1 MAASPTARRAGRHV
15 MRMVLRSMKRF
26 LALVPVI
33 RYDGMG
39 PGAAGYP
46 SKFDLQASL
55 FIWVAVLP
63 FLVVGAG
70 AINPWAY
77 LGLIPLLP
85 AGAYF
90 AARRSAAALN
100 SEPLRRREWA
110 TRFAGMVKAT
120 PATVEGGAPKV
131 RGSFYAI
138 AVAVVLLG
146 FGAALPW
153 LVNGAF
159 AGELSWLQLFASK
172 WALVSWAGYAIVLV
186 VSWMVGRAY
195 GREGS
200 DARQVEALWTAQ
212 VAKILDVSVSD
223 FEAGSG
229 ALAWSRDQESLTVT
243 VPVAARTRL
252 KGIDLRCEL
261 IAPGWCVASA
271 GYDIVELV
279 RVENRPEVMLGR
291 QAMAASDG
299 LVVGVEDLPDSELRP
314 HAARWALNPD
324 TRVTVDRISFLAAEQ
339 GSQVVEWSE
348 WKHEAIIAKLSARVV
363 QVRGRLA
370 ELLNCAPHAIE
381 LSITMHA
388 TEHRIET
395 VSIMRAPSLGVD
407 AEKRLT
413 LWKNLIAAIP
423 GGSNGWRIDDDPITG
438 RVVLTY
444 GGRLALRP
452 SVSMAEMLPETLDPD
467 DWARLPLGVGPDGE
481 VVSINLKAGP
491 HTIVAGPTG
500 SGKTVA
506 LLQIMASAI
515 ARGHQVV
522 LIDPTKGGLDF
533 LQIRQLTVAWATES
547 LEAAQAAMEAI
558 YAEVGRRK
566 AILQEHG
573 EVKWSDL
580 SPEVRERENVHPVL
594 IVIDEF
600 GSLVLGEDVPK
611 GLPKDSPYVVEAETK
626 NAAKSIIRT
635 LTGRIAREA
644 RFAGLH
650 LALGIQRPDASIL
663 GGELRS
669 NLTSAVQLAPPGKP
683 ISREAMTMLIPGDQ
697 APIASQTLADLD
709 DGKSPGLAVVAAD
722 GGGVAGFRVAYA
734 PAREIPVL
742 LERLGAPLPK
752 QWTIA
757 TSVAAPVFG
766 VRKPKTV
773 EPEVIDLGTVV
784 VDFDFE
790 AAEPAATAFPFSFD
804 D

>member
-1 MAASPTARRAGRHV
+1 MASPTARRAGRHV
-15 MRMVLRSMKRF
+15 IRMVLRFTKRF
-26 LALVPVI
+26 LSLVPVI
-33 RYDGMG
+33 RYDGLG
-39 PGAAGYP
+39 PSAAGYP

-55 FIWVAVLP
+55 FIWVTVLP
-63 FLVVGAG
+63 FFVVGAA
-70 AINPWAY
+70 AINPWVY

-85 AGAYF
+85 AGAFF
-90 AARRSAAALN
+90 AARRAAAVLN

-110 TRFAGMVKAT
+110 ARFAGMLKAT
-120 PATVEGGAPKV
+120 PSAIEGGVPKV
-131 RGSFYAI
+131 RAAFYAV
-138 AVAVVLLG
+138 AGAVVLLA
-146 FGAALPW
+146 FGSALPW
-153 LVNGAF
+153 LVGGPF
-159 AGELSWLQLFASK
+159 AGELSLLKPVADR
-172 WALVSWAGYAIVLV
+172 WALVSWAGYAVVLV
-186 VSWMVGRAY
+186 VSWMVGRVY

-200 DARQVEALWTAQ
+200 DAQQVEALWTAQ
-212 VAKILDVSVSD
+212 IAKILDISIND
-223 FEAGSG
+223 YYTGSG
-229 ALAWSRDQESLTVT
+229 SFTWGPGQESIFVR
-243 VPVAARTRL
+243 VPVNGRTRL
-252 KGIDLRCEL
+252 KGIEARCEL
-261 IAPGWCVASA
+261 ICPGWTIASA
-271 GYDIVELV
+271 TFETVEMV
-279 RVENRPEVMLGR
+279 RVESLPEVMLGR

-299 LVVGVEDLPDSELRP
+299 LVVGVVDLPDTHLRP
-314 HAARWALNPD
+314 HAACWALNPD
-324 TRVTVDRISFLAAEQ
+324 IRVTVDRITFLAAEQ
-339 GSQVVEWSE
+339 GAQVVEWSE
-348 WKHEAIIAKLSARVV
+348 WKHEAIIAKLPPRVV

-381 LSITMHA
+381 LSIAMHP

-395 VSIMRAPSLGVD
+395 VSIVRTPSLGVD

-423 GGSNGWRIDDDPITG
+423 GGSNGWQIDDDAITG
-438 RVVLTY
+438 RVILTY
-444 GGRLALRP
+444 GDRLALRP
-452 SVSMAEMLPETLDPD
+452 LVAMAEMLPETLDPD
-467 DWARLPLGVGPDGE
+467 DWARLPLGVGTDGD

-506 LLQIMASAI
+506 LLQIMASAV

-533 LQIRQLTVAWATES
+533 LQIRQWTVAWATES

-580 SPEVRERENVHPVL
+580 SPEIRERENVHPVL

-650 LALGIQRPDASIL
+650 LALGIQRPDAAIL

-683 ISREAMTMLIPGDQ
+683 ISREAIGMLIPGDQ
-697 APIASQTLADLD
+697 GPIALQTLSELD

-722 GGGVAGFRVAYA
+722 GGNVAGFRVAYA

-742 LERLGAPLPK
+742 LEALGAPIPA
-752 QWTIA
+752 QWR
-757 TSVAAPVFG
+757 VAAPVPAPVFG
-766 VRKPKTV
+766 VRKSKAA
-773 EPEVIDLGTVV
+773 EPEVVDLGTVV

-790 AAEPAATAFPFSFD
+790 AAESTATAFPFSFD